1 MAGDKK
7 PVRVA
12 ILTGAAGGIGQA
24 TALTLAREGWR
35 LILTDRDEVRL
46 SALRSAIL
54 DAGAD
59 VSFVA
64 GDVSQEQDVARFVRH
79 AVELHGRLD
88 GFVCNAGIPGVVR
101 PLVDY
106 PGDVFRRVLEVNVS
120 GTFHCLQQGLP
131 ALLASGGGSFVA
143 MGSTSSIR
151 GRANLAAYVASKH
164 AVLGLVRTAAL
175 EHVGSGVRVNAV
187 LPGPTQTAMIDAI
200 DGMAA
205 ELPHGGRAIQ
215 RAVASPRGSPQD
227 VANTVAFLLSPMAS
241 HMNGSALI
249 VDGGSTLA

>member
-1 MAGDKK
+1 MTCDARRE
-7 PVRVA
+7 RVA

-24 TALTLAREGWR
+24 TALTLAREGWT
-35 LILTDRDEVRL
+35 LILTDREEPSL
-46 SALRSAIL
+46 SDLRSAASE
-54 DAGAD
+54 AGAD

-64 GDVSQEQDVARFVRH
+64 ADVTQEQDVARVVRH
-79 AVELHGRLD
+79 AVERHGRLD

-106 PGDVFRRVLEVNVS
+106 PPDVFGRVMDVNVG
-120 GTFHCLQQGLP
+120 GTFHCLRHALP

-187 LPGPTQTAMIDAI
+187 LPGPTRTAMIDTI
-200 DGMAA
+200 NDMAA
-205 ELPHGGRAIQ
+205 ELPPESAAVR
-215 RAVASPRGSPQD
+215 RAVAAAYGSPQD
-227 VANTVAFLLSPMAS
+227 VANTVAFLLSPLAS
-241 HMNGSALI
+241 HMNGSALVI
-249 VDGGSTLA
+249 DGGSTLA